1 MDKTSETRRRLILG
15 ALGAAALP
23 GRASADS
30 YPSKPI
36 RLIVP
41 WPAGGVADVVTRRLA
56 PHVEASLGQPIVVEN
71 RPGATGQLGAQ
82 FVARAMPDGY
92 TLLRADS
99 VSLVLAPSFAAE
111 PLYDPLKEFTP
122 ISMHGRSSMMLVVPP
137 SLGVSSLK
145 DLIALARSKPGELS
159 YAGTLGGANYVVT
172 EKFKQLAQV
181 DLRLVSYK
189 GEGPALPDVV
199 AGHVQ
204 VLFAFNSV
212 AVPLVKA
219 GKLKA
224 LVVTGDKAVPATP
237 DVPTVI
243 QAGFPD
249 LLFTAWG
256 GFFAPRGTPR
266 PIIDK
271 LSAVIS
277 RAIAHPDIQAVAR
290 DAGAEPFSSTPE
302 ECAQILRADLEK
314 WRPVIAA
321 SGVRL

>member
-1 MDKTSETRRRLILG
+1 
-15 ALGAAALP
+15 
-23 GRASADS
+23 
-30 YPSKPI
+30 
-36 RLIVP
+36 
-41 WPAGGVADVVTRRLA
+41 
-56 PHVEASLGQPIVVEN
+56 
-71 RPGATGQLGAQ
+71 
-82 FVARAMPDGY
+82 
-92 TLLRADS
+92 
-99 VSLVLAPSFAAE
+99 LAPSFATE

-137 SLGVSSLK
+137 SLGVNSVAE
-145 DLIALARSKPGELS
+145 LIALASSKPGQLN

-172 EKFKQLAQV
+172 ERFKQLARI

-224 LVVTGDKAVPATP
+224 LVVTGDKPVPALP
-237 DVPTVI
+237 DVPTVV
-243 QAGFPD
+243 QAGLPE

-266 PIIDK
+266 AIIDQ
-271 LSAVIS
+271 LNPVIV
-277 RAIAHPDIQAVAR
+277 RAIADPDIQKVAR
-290 DAGAEPFSSTPE
+290 DAGAEPVSSTPE
-302 ECAQILRADLEK
+302 ECAQLLKADLAK
-314 WRPVIAA
+314 WGPVITAT
-321 SGVRL
+321 GVRL